1 MVTVATSLIKYWPAI
16 VAGLF
21 LAYNLAA
28 GNSAAVPGAFA
39 GFLAALGLNTSIAS
53 AHAKID
59 RI

>member
-1 MVTVATSLIKYWPAI
+1 MGTIVVLVKYWPAV

-39 GFLAALGLNTSIAS
+39 AFVAAFGLNQSVAS